1 MWSNIL
7 LIQEEE
13 NSMRLNVLR
22 TVLVLFILCSA
33 SSVWAESSVWVV
45 SSSRANVYLA
55 GSFHMLRSS
64 DYPLPDEFFT
74 AYKNS
79 RKIIFEVPPDEAE
92 GPEHMGEFL
101 GGAVYMD
108 GSTLKDHISSAA
120 YAKTEKFCKE
130 RNYPLEQYQIFKP
143 ALFLTMLMAQ
153 EMNRIGADPRK
164 GVDYFFKEKALQD
177 GKATGSLETVD
188 QQLKLL
194 LSMDESMGSDQI
206 IESIDEFKQIE
217 AALEAYLAVWRKGD
231 EARMEELFIKDFKS
245 YRKLYQA
252 LVVDRNNK
260 WMTDITG
267 FLNGSGNTMVIVG
280 AAHLAGP
287 DGLVNL
293 LRKRGYK
300 VVKVQK

>member
-1 MWSNIL
+1 
-7 LIQEEE
+7 
-13 NSMRLNVLR
+13 
-22 TVLVLFILCSA
+22 
-33 SSVWAESSVWVV
+33 
-45 SSSRANVYLA
+45 
-55 GSFHMLRSS
+55 
-64 DYPLPDEFFT
+64 
-74 AYKNS
+74 
-79 RKIIFEVPPDEAE
+79 
-92 GPEHMGEFL
+92 MGDFL
-101 GGAVYMD
+101 SGAIYTD
-108 GSTLKDHISSAA
+108 GTTLKDHITKAA
-120 YAKTEKFCKE
+120 YAKTEKFCRE

-143 ALFLTMLMAQ
+143 ALFLTMITVL
-153 EMNRIGADPRK
+153 EMNRIGADSQK
-164 GVDYFFKEKALQD
+164 GVDFFFKEKALQD

-217 AALEAYLAVWRKGD
+217 TELGEYLAVWRRGD
-231 EARMEELFIKDFKS
+231 EVRMEEFFIKDFKN
-245 YRKLYQA
+245 YQKLYQI
-252 LVVDRNNK
+252 LIVDRNNK

-300 VVKVQK
+300 VVKLQKK